1 METEFGRFFRF
12 ETLPLCP
19 FDRAL
24 FDLSIMTPEEIKWVN
39 DYHARVYDALSP
51 LVDGDALTWLRNAT
65 LPL

>member
-1 METEFGRFFRF
+1 
-12 ETLPLCP
+12 
-19 FDRAL
+19 
-24 FDLSIMTPEEIKWVN
+24 MTPEEIKWVN